1 MDVTYKTS
9 DWDKA
14 KQQVGGL
21 IGLGVWGKGMIDDL
35 KDITKNL
42 EKARSDIKE
51 YDVDGEISF
60 SHTSQEDKYTSLFED
75 FKELHGYTKEVGTI
89 VDDVIDQ
96 RFYEDMDAFVESMR
110 NLNIGDYKTENRIGA
125 TQIIQDYHA
134 PNGGYEFEKGEVSLE
149 DLFDG
154 DNFYA
159 DQVKLEYEE
168 VLKTLD
174 ESEED
179 FTFADYQQV
188 ALNTHAFEYNS
199 IKDQQMN
206 KEFWVSIAAL
216 AVIITATVIFPPAG
230 LALGAA
236 YGAYEL
242 TNAVRGEDLASGR
255 ELGTGERWFR
265 GLLAPLDIV
274 PGLGAAKKFATT
286 GRVTSKVA
294 DFSKIGLKTADLA
307 KVRQSIGNT
316 VQTARTKGLERIS
329 QLKEAGK
336 ATAIAAGKKL
346 EKSVIDAGK
355 VIDKGITAG
364 KQATSNLSPQHVTPE
379 GVLMREGVENTHAAE
394 NIFRGQMENVKG
406 VFGSGKNADKGRL
419 GVSGEKPFVGKGQH
433 FANGRNN
440 KLKPNIR
447 YKTGE
452 FDYIYETDHL
462 GRISK
467 FETDHLQLTT
477 REKRLSHNPNT
488 PGKIKGQDHAGHLA
502 GDRFGGS
509 PKLDN
514 LVSQISDVNLK
525 QYKKIEDTW
534 AAALKETPPKKVTV
548 DVDIKYSTDKMR
560 PDKFIVNYTIDGKWN
575 FKVLK
580 N

>member
-1 MDVTYKTS
+1 
-9 DWDKA
+9 
-14 KQQVGGL
+14 
-21 IGLGVWGKGMIDDL
+21 
-35 KDITKNL
+35 
-42 EKARSDIKE
+42 
-51 YDVDGEISF
+51 
-60 SHTSQEDKYTSLFED
+60 
-75 FKELHGYTKEVGTI
+75 
-89 VDDVIDQ
+89 
-96 RFYEDMDAFVESMR
+96 MR

-230 LALGAA
+230 LTLAAA

-255 ELGTGERWFR
+255 ELGTSERWFR

-294 DFSKIGLKTADLA
+294 DFSKIGL
-307 KVRQSIGNT
+307 I
-316 VQTARTKGLERIS
+316 
-329 QLKEAGK
+329 
-336 ATAIAAGKKL
+336 
-346 EKSVIDAGK
+346 
-355 VIDKGITAG
+355 
-364 KQATSNLSPQHVTPE
+364 
-379 GVLMREGVENTHAAE
+379 
-394 NIFRGQMENVKG
+394 
-406 VFGSGKNADKGRL
+406 
-419 GVSGEKPFVGKGQH
+419 
-433 FANGRNN
+433 
-440 KLKPNIR
+440 
-447 YKTGE
+447 
-452 FDYIYETDHL
+452 
-462 GRISK
+462 
-467 FETDHLQLTT
+467 
-477 REKRLSHNPNT
+477 
-488 PGKIKGQDHAGHLA
+488 
-502 GDRFGGS
+502 
-509 PKLDN
+509 
-514 LVSQISDVNLK
+514 
-525 QYKKIEDTW
+525 
-534 AAALKETPPKKVTV
+534 
-548 DVDIKYSTDKMR
+548 
-560 PDKFIVNYTIDGKWN
+560 
-575 FKVLK
+575 
-580 N
+580 

>member
-42 EKARSDIKE
+42 EKASSDIKE

-286 GRVTSKVA
+286 GRATSKVA
-294 DFSKIGLKTADLA
+294 ALSQIGLKTADLA

-406 VFGSGKNADKGRL
+406 VFGSGKSADSTLLRSSEVGDVAKS
-419 GVSGEKPFVGKGQH
+419 VSSPSKKVNYGDQYTKVDGK
-433 FANGRNN
+433 
-440 KLKPNIR
+440 KTLKPDIEYTTKEGYY
-447 YKTGE
+447 YKTDGN
-452 FDYIYETDHL
+452 
-462 GRISK
+462 GRISNV
-467 FETDHLQLTT
+467 E
-477 REKRLSHNPNT
+477 
-488 PGKIKGQDHAGHLA
+488 
-502 GDRFGGS
+502 
-509 PKLDN
+509 
-514 LVSQISDVNLK
+514 
-525 QYKKIEDTW
+525 
-534 AAALKETPPKKVTV
+534 
-548 DVDIKYSTDKMR
+548 
-560 PDKFIVNYTIDGKWN
+560 
-575 FKVLK
+575 
-580 N
+580 